1 MNIAVCDDLPEY
13 REKLKELL
21 TPYIASNN
29 LDIAE
34 FSRGEDLL
42 VSCEEGKSWDIVFL
56 DIEMDGL
63 SGIETGKRL
72 RKLQRDIIII
82 FVTSHISYVSDA
94 FRQDAFQFL
103 LKPVR
108 DADFRKDFERALRVW
123 KNRRRRYLIKWRNT
137 SNMLEYRSILYLEA
151 YHRHVFVHTSDEDY
165 ECVGKLQEEYAKL
178 RPFGFAQCHQGFIVN
193 MSRVVSITKSSVKLD
208 NGTEVPVSR
217 RHYTNLMSDFN
228 LYMAGKLI

>member
-21 TPYIASNN
+21 SPYIASNN

-42 VSCEEGKSWDIVFL
+42 ASCEEGKSWDIVFL

-63 SGIETGKRL
+63 TGIETGKRL
-72 RKLQRDIIII
+72 RKLQRDMIVI
-82 FVTSHISYVSDA
+82 FVTSHVSYVSDA

-103 LKPVR
+103 LKPVQEE
-108 DADFRKDFERALRVW
+108 DFRKDFERALRVW
-123 KNRRRRYLIKWRNT
+123 KNRRRRYLVKWRNT

-151 YHRHVFVHTSDEDY
+151 YHRHIFVHTSDEDY
-165 ECVGKLQEEYAKL
+165 ECVGKLQEEFAKAM
-178 RPFGFAQCHQGFIVN
+178 G
-193 MSRVVSITKSSVKLD
+193 
-208 NGTEVPVSR
+208 VSR
-217 RHYTNLMSDFN
+217 QTISSLERGRYNPSILLAYHIAKYFDMTIEEVFLFEEDPE
-228 LYMAGKLI
+228 GGI